1 MAEMMARKGVKIAGW
16 QDIATDYNDSYSARV
31 APQVDYVNLWVDRN
45 FRKGVKHGSMALRS
59 GFTPLICDFGH
70 FYLDFAHSTH
80 PEEEGLNWGGVIDE
94 FKTLDGY
101 AGNVAPRS
109 DADKTRIL
117 GVQGQLCAPT
127 HRWNAISF
135 RVCSLWPSAD
145 GTPIPPLPTVASTP
159 SWAIASFRALRAAAT
174 ASICVNPA

>member
-1 MAEMMARKGVKIAGW
+1 M
-16 QDIATDYNDSYSARV
+16 
-31 APQVDYVNLWVDRN
+31 VDRN
-45 FRKGVKHGSMALRS
+45 FLGKGVKHGSMALRS

-117 GVQGQLCAPT
+117 GVQGQLWAETLRSDSDGTRSFFAPV
-127 HRWNAISF
+127 RLG
-135 RVCSLWPSAD
+135 RSAD
-145 GTPIPPLPTVASTP
+145 GMPIPPSPTVASTP

-174 ASICVNPA
+174 VSICVSPA